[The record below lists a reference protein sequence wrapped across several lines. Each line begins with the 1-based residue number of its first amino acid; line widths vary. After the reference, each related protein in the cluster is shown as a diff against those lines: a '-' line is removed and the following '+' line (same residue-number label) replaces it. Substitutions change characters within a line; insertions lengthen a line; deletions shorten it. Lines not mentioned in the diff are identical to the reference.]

1 MAIKTSFLS
10 SSVEPALPHASTK
23 LRAEQMKSEDGFNSL
38 AADLFAIRSQIG
50 AIIGEGYNYKENID
64 SFDVQLAELN
74 PHLSGSYTG
83 NVLKVKQDLGVEG
96 NTVLGGGSGKDISF
110 IGKSQTSLLVRNDN
124 VVDLGDTGTRW
135 KNVFAY
141 DLHAKSL
148 SNGRVPFVSAGGK
161 LVDDPDM
168 SYDTVTDVLS
178 IKGSKFGADVEIAGN
193 LTVQGTTTTINSTAV
208 SVDDINI
215 VLGDTASPTDLT
227 ANGGGITLK
236 GATDKTISW
245 SNVSGYWQFSE
256 GIAAP
261 SGTLGN
267 IKSAPWLK
275 ADVNGKVIA
284 GDSAGFGTLL
294 DAVLDAG
301 TGVSIAVDPTTK
313 VSVVS
318 IGQPVAT
325 TDEVTFKSVIG
336 SDLTASRLMA
346 SNGSS
351 KMVSVA
357 DLSAWVAGTAN
368 RVSVAND
375 GDGTITLSGPQ
386 DLHSGASPEF
396 AALNLAAYGDL
407 LAVGSDLQ
415 IEAAAFMKLKDSEGT
430 YELAKAGEYALFDAA
445 FSATSIVG
453 ALVELAA
460 GTAGGKGKWAQVVAS
475 AGATVTFVGADQ
487 VGPGSAAP
495 AFPADLGRVDFYVN
509 GQLMADADVS
519 SCTAA
524 GAAVTFSFAVQP
536 DDVVVAV
543 IR

>member
-141 DLHAKSL
+141 DLHAKNL

-161 LVDDPDM
+161 LVDDADM
-168 SYDTVTDVLS
+168 SYDTATDVLS
-178 IKGSKFGADVEIAGN
+178 IKGSKFGENVEIAGN

-236 GATDKTISW
+236 GATDKTIIW
-245 SNVSGYWQFSE
+245 SNASGYWQFSE

-275 ADVNGKVIA
+275 ADANGKVIA

-301 TGVSIAVDPTTK
+301 TGVAIAVDASTK
-313 VSVVS
+313 VSTVS

-460 GTAGGKGKWAQVVAS
+460 GTAGGKGKWAQVVSS

>member
-141 DLHAKSL
+141 DLHAKNLTS
-148 SNGRVPFVSAGGK
+148 GRVPFAGAGGK
-161 LVDDPDM
+161 LVDDADM
-168 SYDTVTDVLS
+168 SYDTATDVLS
-178 IKGSKFGADVEIAGN
+178 IKGSKFGENVEIAGN

-215 VLGDTASPTDLT
+215 VLGDTASPSDLT

-236 GATDKTISW
+236 GATDKTIIW
-245 SNVSGYWQFSE
+245 SNASGYWQFSE

-301 TGVSIAVDPTTK
+301 TGVSIAVDASTK
-313 VSVVS
+313 VSTVS

-460 GTAGGKGKWAQVVAS
+460 GTAGGKGKWAQVVSS

>member
-50 AIIGEGYNYKENID
+50 AIIGEGYDYKENID

-83 NVLKVKQDLGVEG
+83 NVLKVKQDLRVEG
-96 NTVLGGGSGKDISF
+96 NTVLGGGSGKDITF
-110 IGKSQTSLLVRNDN
+110 NAKSQTSLLVRNDN

-141 DLHAKSL
+141 DLHAKNL

-161 LVDDPDM
+161 LVDDADM
-168 SYDTVTDVLS
+168 SYDTATDVLS
-178 IKGSKFGADVEIAGN
+178 IKGSKFGENVEIAGN

-215 VLGDTASPTDLT
+215 VLGDTPSPTDLT

-236 GATDKTISW
+236 GATDKTIIW
-245 SNVSGYWQFSE
+245 SNASGYWQFSE

-275 ADVNGKVIA
+275 ADATGKVIA

-301 TGVSIAVDPTTK
+301 TGVSIAVDASTK
-313 VSVVS
+313 VSTVS
-318 IGQPVAT
+318 IGQPVAI
-325 TDEVTFKSVIG
+325 TDDVTFKSVIG
-336 SDLTASRLMA
+336 SDLTATRLMA
-346 SNGSS
+346 SDGSR

-407 LAVGSDLQ
+407 LADGSDLK

-430 YELAKAGEYALFDAA
+430 YELAKAGEYASFDAA

-524 GAAVTFSFAVQP
+524 GAAVTFSFAVQK